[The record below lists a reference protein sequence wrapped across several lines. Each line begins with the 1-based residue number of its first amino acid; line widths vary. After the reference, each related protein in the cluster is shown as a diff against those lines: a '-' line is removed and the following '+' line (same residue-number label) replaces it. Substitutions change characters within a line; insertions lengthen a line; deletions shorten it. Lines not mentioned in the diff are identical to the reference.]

1 MKKQIEVIFEASPI
15 NIAHDTYRR
24 ECSYTRG
31 IHIEE
36 QEFLAIL
43 STMSRDSRL
52 YFDFHNPRKEIKKG
66 TYLNG
71 HSGLAYNIF
80 EYYKKHFNIEIIDII
95 NGKDFYVKIIFLT
108 FS

>member
-52 YFDFHNPRKEIKKG
+52 YFDFHNPRKEIKKE
-66 TYLNG
+66 
-71 HSGLAYNIF
+71 HI
-80 EYYKKHFNIEIIDII
+80 
-95 NGKDFYVKIIFLT
+95 
-108 FS
+108 